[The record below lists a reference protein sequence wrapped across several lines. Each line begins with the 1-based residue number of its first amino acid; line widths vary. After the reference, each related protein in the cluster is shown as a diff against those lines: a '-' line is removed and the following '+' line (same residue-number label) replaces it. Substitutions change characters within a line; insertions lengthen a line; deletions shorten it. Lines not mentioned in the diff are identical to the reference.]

1 MNILDEIIA
10 YKKIEV
16 AERKML
22 MTAHQLENFGFYNS
36 QTLSLKASLL
46 DPAKTGIIAE
56 FKKRSPSKG
65 IINDTADIFNVTGLY
80 ASQGA
85 SGVSVLTDNKF
96 FGGSMDDLIKARIH
110 HVPILRKD
118 FIIDEY
124 QITEAKAIGADV
136 ILLIAACLT
145 PEEVKRLAAFAK
157 AIGLEVLLE
166 IHDEVELEHICDEV
180 DLVGVNNRNLKTFTV
195 DLEQSI
201 RLAEKIG
208 DEKLK
213 IAESGISNVENIL
226 YLKQHGFT
234 GFLIG
239 ERFMKETDPGKAFMN
254 FVRELKAAGNIV

>member
-16 AERKML
+16 AERKKL
-22 MTAHQLENFGFYNS
+22 MTVHQLENFGFYNS

-65 IINDTADIFNVTGLY
+65 IINDTADIFGVTGMY

-110 HVPILRKD
+110 SVPILRKD

-145 PEEVKRLAAFAK
+145 AAEVKRFAWFAK
-157 AIGLEVLLE
+157 ALGLEVLLE
-166 IHDEVELEHICDEV
+166 IHDEEELQHICDEV
-180 DLVGVNNRNLKTFTV
+180 DLVGVNNRDLKTFKV

-208 DEKLK
+208 NGKLK

-254 FVRELKAAGNIV
+254 FVQELKAAGNFV